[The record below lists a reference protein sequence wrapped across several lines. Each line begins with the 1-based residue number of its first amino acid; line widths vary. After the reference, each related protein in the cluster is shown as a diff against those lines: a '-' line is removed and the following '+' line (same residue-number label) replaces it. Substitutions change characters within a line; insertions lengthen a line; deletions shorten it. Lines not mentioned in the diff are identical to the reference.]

1 MNTARSQVRSPNNGV
16 GYEDVESYD
25 EPRVER
31 TPVEHT
37 TETRRSFATTEFW
50 LTLASVAAILAAAYT
65 DNAFDIDHGWTLA
78 TAIVIGYLVSR
89 GIAKAGSRESYRR
102 DS

>member
-1 MNTARSQVRSPNNGV
+1 MPTVRNQVRSPNQGASY
-16 GYEDVESYD
+16 GDVDTYD
-25 EPRVER
+25 EPRIER
-31 TPVEHT
+31 TPVQHS

-50 LTLASVAAILAAAYT
+50 LTLASVAGILAAAYN

-78 TAIVIGYLVSR
+78 TAIVIGYMVSR